1 MLKTISICATLV
13 FLGTG
18 AANAQQREA
27 VLKKLEVPGADFDLV
42 VAMAKPG
49 GAVFVQQGLP
59 DPLVVNLV
67 GTELA
72 IAVDSDVAKMVKD
85 IGVLFADTCATSAGR
100 KNSESLKSVSVYVVP
115 KGGTS
120 LSSVR

>member
-1 MLKTISICATLV
+1 MLKCFSTCAAFVVLTA
-13 FLGTG
+13 G
-18 AANAQQREA
+18 AVNAQQREA
-27 VLKKLEVPGADFDLV
+27 VLKKLEVPGANFDLV

-72 IAVDSDVAKMVKD
+72 IAVDSDVEKMVKD
-85 IGVLFADTCATSAGR
+85 IGVLFADTCTASTDR
-100 KNSESLKSVSVYVVP
+100 KNSESLRSVSVYVVP